1 MGLLRR
7 ANALRDRVTDL
18 RSVRSPD
25 EWVAE
30 QAEGGG
36 PFTTRV
42 TWRLPEGHKA
52 VWSSRAAR
60 KRGTID
66 VVSLS
71 GEVAP
76 TGADPETSRR
86 LRRVNAVAAT
96 AFVIGGSLFAIGAVL
111 AQHGVSPT
119 VCVSVYLV
127 GGVFFSTGGYAS
139 LLQVINGPREIGSE
153 GALSVG
159 RWRWWSREPSRLEW
173 LSALVLF
180 VGTLVFAINI
190 VDSFIQGLDVFAENR
205 LVWSPDMI
213 GCALFLIS
221 GHLAMVEICHGWPC
235 WRRRDLG
242 WWIVAIN
249 QLGSILFMVSAVAS
263 FVRPST
269 GDELAVGLANWG
281 TLTGALCFAVAGV
294 LQEFERPAAVQT
306 AAGSDSRTRVV

>member
-1 MGLLRR
+1 MSPT
-7 ANALRDRVTDL
+7 VTLHDGATDS
-18 RSVRSPD
+18 RSVRRPN

-42 TWRLPEGHKA
+42 TWRLPEGHRA
-52 VWSSRAAR
+52 VWTSRAAR

-71 GEVAP
+71 GEVAA
-76 TGADPETSRR
+76 TSTDRETSRR

-96 AFVIGGSLFAIGAVL
+96 AFAIGGSLFAIGAAL
-111 AQHGVSPT
+111 AQGGVSPT
-119 VCVSVYLV
+119 TCTSVYLV
-127 GGVFFSTGGYAS
+127 GGAFFSTGGYAS
-139 LLQVINGPREIGSE
+139 LLQVINGPRDIGPE
-153 GALSVG
+153 GALTTG
-159 RWRWWSREPSRLEW
+159 RWRWWSREPERLEW

-180 VGTLVFAINI
+180 AGTLVFAVLL
-190 VDSFIQGLDVFAENR
+190 VDSFIKGLGAFAENR
-205 LVWSPDMI
+205 LVWSPDMV

-242 WWIVAIN
+242 WWIVAVN
-249 QLGSILFMVSAVAS
+249 QLGSVLFMVSAIAS

-269 GDELAVGLANWG
+269 GDELAVGIANWG
-281 TLTGALCFAVAGV
+281 TLTGALCFAVGGV
-294 LQEFERPAAVQT
+294 LQEFERPSPGPAPL
-306 AAGSDSRTRVV
+306 GS